1 MKETTGKAYG
11 NGLKRQTDNK
21 FLNMYEIDAVRRDG
35 VHFPY
40 YIATRREQGDL
51 MYENGVLRA
60 DGVVIYPVCRHDP
73 EKLVILRQFRYPVND
88 YIYEVP
94 AGLVDPGEDP
104 MEAAVR
110 EMKEETGLIFTPY
123 RDYDRELLRP
133 FVQSQGM
140 SDECDVTVFGYAEG
154 DISRRAPEATEDIQV
169 ILADKQEI
177 RRILREE
184 LVSLRAAYLFMAFLK
199 SDPKDPFDFLHI

>member
-1 MKETTGKAYG
+1 MGQAYG

-40 YIATRREQGDL
+40 YIATRREPGDL
-51 MYENGVLRA
+51 MYETGRLRA
-60 DGVVIYPVCRHDP
+60 DGVVIYPVYRQDP

-94 AGLVDPGEDP
+94 AGLVDQGEDP
-104 MEAAVR
+104 LEAAAR
-110 EMKEETGLIFTPY
+110 ELKEETGFTFCPY
-123 RDYDRELLRP
+123 QDYDPSLLRP
-133 FVQSQGM
+133 FIQSQGM
-140 SDECDVTVFGYAEG
+140 SDECDVTVFGYADG
-154 DISRRAPEATEDIQV
+154 DMDQRAPEATEDIQV
-169 ILADKQEI
+169 LLADKQEI

-184 LVSLRAAYLFMAFLK
+184 LVSLRAAYLFAAFLK
-199 SDPKDPFDFLHI
+199 SDPENPFDFLNL

>member
-1 MKETTGKAYG
+1 MGQAYG

-40 YIATRREQGDL
+40 YIATRREPGDL
-51 MYENGVLRA
+51 MYETGRLRA
-60 DGVVIYPVCRHDP
+60 DGVVIYPVYRQDP

-104 MEAAVR
+104 LEAAAR
-110 EMKEETGLIFTPY
+110 ELKEETGFNFCPY
-123 RDYDRELLRP
+123 RDYDPSLFRP
-133 FVQSQGM
+133 FIQSQGM
-140 SDECDVTVFGYAEG
+140 SDECDVTVFGYADG
-154 DISRRAPEATEDIQV
+154 DMEQRALEATEDIQV

-184 LVSLRAAYLFMAFLK
+184 LVSLRAAYLFTAFLK
-199 SDPKDPFDFLHI
+199 SDPQNPFDFLHI

>member
-1 MKETTGKAYG
+1 MQGRAHG

-21 FLNMYEIDAVRRDG
+21 FLNMYEVDAVRRDG

-40 YIATRREQGDL
+40 YVATRREPGDL
-51 MYENGVLRA
+51 MYETGRLRA
-60 DGVVIYPVCRHDP
+60 DGVVIYPVYRHDP

-88 YIYEVP
+88 YMYEVP

-110 EMKEETGLIFTPY
+110 ELKEETGFTFTPY
-123 RDYDRELLRP
+123 QDYDPSLLRP
-133 FVQSQGM
+133 FIQSQGM
-140 SDECDVTVFGYAEG
+140 SDECDVTVFGYADG
-154 DISRRAPEATEDIQV
+154 DMDRRAPEATEDIQV

-184 LVSLRAAYLFMAFLK
+184 LVSLRAAYLFTAFLR
-199 SDPKDPFDFLHI
+199 SDPQNPFEFLNI

>member
-1 MKETTGKAYG
+1 MQGRAHG

-21 FLNMYEIDAVRRDG
+21 FLNMYEVDAVRRDG

-40 YIATRREQGDL
+40 YVATRREPGDL
-51 MYENGVLRA
+51 MYETGRLRA
-60 DGVVIYPVCRHDP
+60 DGVVIYPVYRHDP

-88 YIYEVP
+88 YMYEVP

-104 MEAAVR
+104 MEAAAR
-110 EMKEETGLIFTPY
+110 ELKEETGFTFTPY
-123 RDYDRELLRP
+123 QDYDPSLLRP
-133 FVQSQGM
+133 FIQSQGM
-140 SDECDVTVFGYAEG
+140 SDEW
-154 DISRRAPEATEDIQV
+154 RAPEATEDIQV

-184 LVSLRAAYLFMAFLK
+184 LVSLRAAYLFTAFLR
-199 SDPKDPFDFLHI
+199 SDPQNPFEFLNI